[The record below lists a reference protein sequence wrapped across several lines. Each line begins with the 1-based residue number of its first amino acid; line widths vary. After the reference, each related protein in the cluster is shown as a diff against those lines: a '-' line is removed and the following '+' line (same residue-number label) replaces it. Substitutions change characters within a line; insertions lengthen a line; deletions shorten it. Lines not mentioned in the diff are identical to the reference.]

1 MAAAIMAGLLILL
14 AAVAAPAHAKDYT
27 VGDSSGWTSGVDYTT
42 WASGKT
48 FAVGDNLVFQY
59 SMMHTVAEV
68 SSADYSACSASN
80 AIQSYS
86 DQNTKIALTA
96 PGTRYFICGTA
107 GHCGNGMKLAVTVPA
122 AAATTPPA
130 SSSPPTTPAAPGA
143 DTPPETT
150 TPSTSTPT
158 ATSPPTATKPTSSSA
173 AAACGGEARLAMG
186 MLAGAAGLAGLALMG

>member
-1 MAAAIMAGLLILL
+1 MAATIMAGLVLL

-42 WASGKT
+42 WASGKA

-59 SMMHTVAEV
+59 SMLHSVAEV

-80 AIQSYS
+80 SIQSYS

-96 PGTRYFICGTA
+96 PGTRYFICGTP
-107 GHCGNGMKLAVTVPA
+107 GHCGNGMKLAVTVAA

-130 SSSPPTTPAAPGA
+130 SSSPPATPGA
-143 DTPPETT
+143 DTPPVTT

-158 ATSPPTATKPTSSSA
+158 ATSPPTTTKSTSSSSG
-173 AAACGGEARLAMG
+173 AACGGEARLATG
-186 MLAGAAGLAGLALMG
+186 VLAGAAGLAGLALMG

>member
-1 MAAAIMAGLLILL
+1 
-14 AAVAAPAHAKDYT
+14 
-27 VGDSSGWTSGVDYTT
+27 
-42 WASGKT
+42 
-48 FAVGDNLVFQY
+48 VFQY

-68 SSADYSACSASN
+68 SSADFNACSASN

-158 ATSPPTATKPTSSSA
+158 ATKPTSSSA

>member
-1 MAAAIMAGLLILL
+1 MAATIMAGLVLL

-59 SMMHTVAEV
+59 SMLHTVAEV

-80 AIQSYS
+80 SIQSYS

-96 PGTRYFICGTA
+96 PGTRYFICGTP
-107 GHCGNGMKLAVTVPA
+107 GHCGNGMKLAVTVAA

-130 SSSPPTTPAAPGA
+130 SSSPPATPAAPGA
-143 DTPPETT
+143 DTPPVTT

-158 ATSPPTATKPTSSSA
+158 TTKPTSSSSG
-173 AAACGGEARLAMG
+173 AACGGEARLAMG
-186 MLAGAAGLAGLALMG
+186 VLAGAAGLAGLALMG